1 MDENG
6 AWMTLN
12 EYAGIRGISMSTARR
27 YVKSGRLKTKL
38 EQGKYFIFVSKERL
52 QKVES
57 PEKKILELQLEIEL
71 LKQRSARLVEE
82 NNDLKMLVALYEGSK
97 KSGAQKAAELPDLP
111 IL

>member
-6 AWMTLN
+6 AWMTLS

-38 EQGKYFIFVSKERL
+38 EQGKYFIFVTKERL
-52 QKVES
+52 NKAES

-71 LKQRSARLVEE
+71 LRRKQSILVEE
-82 NNDLKMLVALYEGSK
+82 NNDLKMLVQLYE
-97 KSGAQKAAELPDLP
+97 SGQMGRLQKANSLPEVPTL
-111 IL
+111 

>member
-6 AWMTLN
+6 AWMTLS

-38 EQGKYFIFVSKERL
+38 EQGKYFIFVTKERL
-52 QKVES
+52 NKAES

-71 LKQRSARLVEE
+71 LKRKQSMLVEE
-82 NNDLKMLVALYEGSK
+82 NNDLKMLVQLYESGQMGSM
-97 KSGAQKAAELPDLP
+97 AKASSLPEVP